1 VPGLKT
7 NERPGTRAVLRHCR
21 MSAYKVRQ
29 VLDLVRGVE
38 YDRAKEILEF
48 CERDAAIVVGKLLDS
63 AVANAAHNEQLD
75 PQELFV
81 SACFADEGTTLKRWR
96 PRARGRATRIR
107 KRSCHITVIV
117 ARLPEDEIRRRRA
130 KVVAEQA
137 DRRAR
142 RVAGARRARKA
153 AGEQENARI
162 RRSGAADYVEG
173 GEDGLVEDD
182 EVPED
187 EFDDEVAEDEYDDVA
202 EDEDEEDDDAGDD
215 AAEDEVADADA
226 HADAGDEEAEA
237 DVEGDVGA
245 EDIAD
250 GQTSASASEEED

>member
-1 VPGLKT
+1 
-7 NERPGTRAVLRHCR
+7 

-29 VLDLVRGVE
+29 VLDLIRGVE
-38 YDRAKEILEF
+38 YDRAREILEF

-75 PQELFV
+75 PTELFV
-81 SACFADEGTTLKRWR
+81 SSCFADEGTTLKRWR

-117 ARLPEDEIRRRRA
+117 ARLPEDELRRRRA

-162 RRSGAADYVEG
+162 RRSGAADYV
-173 GEDGLVEDD
+173 GEDEEGLVDEEVTGDD
-182 EVPED
+182 
-187 EFDDEVAEDEYDDVA
+187 FDDEVTDEVTEGEFEDDTVEGDFDDEAEDEPG
-202 EDEDEEDDDAGDD
+202 EDEPAAGETADEE
-215 AAEDEVADADA
+215 
-226 HADAGDEEAEA
+226 
-237 DVEGDVGA
+237 
-245 EDIAD
+245 
-250 GQTSASASEEED
+250 TSASASEEED